1 MADKLKLKSFPRNFT
16 VLRLVQETDLP
27 RKLILVLESI
37 YHRSKRISI
46 SKRRKNWDSKSNLLT
61 DRRKIPYFWFFPN
74 TIIKEEL
81 TPIQPNRIFCQ
92 KFKRFV
98 SKRFLLS
105 SLNTF
110 PFRLHAPFFFFLF
123 FLFLERGGRLL
134 ARYFTNAQP
143 ILINFHAAFESGS
156 LFKPLNIL
164 ERKIV

>member
-81 TPIQPNRIFCQ
+81 TPIQSNRIFCQ

-98 SKRFLLS
+98 SKRFLLP

-110 PFRLHAPFFFFLF
+110 PFRLHAPLFFFFF
-123 FLFLERGGRLL
+123 WRGGRLL